1 MQLVKS
7 RVIIVSHKR
16 CVATV
21 LLTAAHFPVGTTQA
35 VAHSLAKVR
44 NHIQEGPDRSLE
56 EKMTSGLNTLLEE
69 LSSGIMV
76 TDDHQGYL
84 DDAVLDVIILEQLR
98 ELWQKA
104 RYSTRTALATLS
116 SAEE

>member
-1 MQLVKS
+1 M
-7 RVIIVSHKR
+7 
-16 CVATV
+16 
-21 LLTAAHFPVGTTQA
+21 
-35 VAHSLAKVR
+35 KVR
-44 NHIQEGPDRSLE
+44 THIQEGPDRSLE

-69 LSSGIMV
+69 LSSGIMI
-76 TDDHQGYL
+76 TDNHQGCP

-104 RYSTRTALATLS
+104 RDSTRTALATLS